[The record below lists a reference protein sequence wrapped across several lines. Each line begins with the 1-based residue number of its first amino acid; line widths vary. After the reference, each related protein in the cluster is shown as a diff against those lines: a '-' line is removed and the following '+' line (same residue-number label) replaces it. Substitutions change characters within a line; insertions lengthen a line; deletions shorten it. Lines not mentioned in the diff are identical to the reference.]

1 MINIAILGGSGYT
14 GLELLRILSNHQF
27 SSVNA
32 VTSRQYAGKAVA
44 DVFPSLRGF
53 YDSLFFSDP
62 AEFKSMK
69 VDVAFCCLPH
79 GASQEVVEG
88 LLEGDNRVI
97 DLSADFRIHDHE
109 VYKTWYGEHR
119 CPDILE
125 EAVYGLPE
133 LHRELIKD
141 ALLVANPGCY
151 PTGSILALAP
161 LLKAGL
167 IDADSLII
175 DSKSGVSGAGRGANL
190 DTSYVEVT
198 NGFKAYKVGCHR
210 HTPEI
215 DQELTGIAGSQVNVT
230 FTPHLLPVARGILT
244 TAYATLKKTAA
255 TKDIHGVYS
264 EFYSR
269 EPFVRLLE
277 QGRFPDISQV
287 RGSNFCDIGVFS
299 DEKKRRVTVVSA
311 IDNLVKGASGQAV
324 QNMNIMFWL
333 KEDTG
338 LRTPAL
344 SI

>member
-27 SSVNA
+27 SSVKT

-53 YDSLFFSDP
+53 YDDLFFSDP
-62 AEFKSMK
+62 AEFKSIK
-69 VDVAFCCLPH
+69 ADVALCALPH

-97 DLSADFRIHDHE
+97 DLSADFRIHDPE
-109 VYKTWYGEHR
+109 VYKAWYGEHR
-119 CPDILE
+119 CADILA

-133 LHRELIKD
+133 LHRDMMKD

-151 PTGSILALAP
+151 PTGAILALAP
-161 LLKAGL
+161 LLRAGL
-167 IDADSLII
+167 IDAGSIII

-190 DTSYVEVT
+190 DTSYAEVA
-198 NGFKAYKVGCHR
+198 NGFKAYKIGCHR

-215 DQELTGIAGSQVNVT
+215 EQELTSIAGASVSVT

-244 TAYATLKKTAA
+244 TAYAGLKKTA
-255 TKDIHGVYS
+255 TSKDIHDLYS
-264 EFYSR
+264 EFYSK

-299 DEKKRRVTVVSA
+299 DDKKNRVTIVSA

-324 QNMNIMFWL
+324 QNMNIMFWV

>member
-53 YDSLFFSDP
+53 YDNLFFSDP
-62 AEFKSMK
+62 AEFKSLK

-109 VYKTWYGEHR
+109 VYKAWYGEHR
-119 CPDILE
+119 CADILA

-133 LHRELIKD
+133 LHRDMIKD

-161 LLKAGL
+161 LLRAGL
-167 IDADSLII
+167 IDADSVII

-190 DTSYVEVT
+190 DTSYAEVA
-198 NGFKAYKVGCHR
+198 NGFKAYKIGCHR

-215 DQELTGIAGSQVNVT
+215 DQELTGVAGSQVNVT

-244 TAYATLKKTAA
+244 TAYASLIKTAA

-264 EFYSR
+264 EFYSG

>member
-32 VTSRQYAGKAVA
+32 VTSRQYAGKAVTE
-44 DVFPSLRGF
+44 VFPSLRGF
-53 YDSLFFSDP
+53 YDNLFFSDP
-62 AEFKSMK
+62 AEFKGLK

-88 LLEGDNRVI
+88 LLESDNRVI
-97 DLSADFRIHDHE
+97 DLSADFRLHDPE
-109 VYKTWYGEHR
+109 VYKAWYGEHS
-119 CPDILE
+119 CADILD

-133 LHRELIKD
+133 LHREAIKD

-161 LLKAGL
+161 LLRAGL
-167 IDADSLII
+167 LETGSIII

-190 DTSYVEVT
+190 DTSYAEVAG
-198 NGFKAYKVGCHR
+198 GFKAYKIGCHR

-215 DQELTGIAGSQVNVT
+215 DQELTSVAGSEVNVT

-244 TAYATLKKTAA
+244 TAYAELKKTA
-255 TKDIHGVYS
+255 TSKDIHDVYL
-264 EFYSR
+264 EFYSK

-299 DEKKRRVTVVSA
+299 DEKKRRVTIVSA